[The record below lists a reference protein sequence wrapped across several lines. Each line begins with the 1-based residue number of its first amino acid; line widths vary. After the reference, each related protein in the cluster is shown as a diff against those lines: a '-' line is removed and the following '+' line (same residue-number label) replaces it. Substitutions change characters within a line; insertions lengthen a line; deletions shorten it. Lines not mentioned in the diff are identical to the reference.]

1 MYTENENMGI
11 FVEKQVRK
19 PDFVMTYEHTHDYIE
34 IFYLKTGQC
43 NYTVEDRKY
52 HLSSGEVFIVPPG
65 MRHCTGYEGKVRC
78 ERVII
83 CIKSK
88 LIPNAFRKEHPLLRL
103 TSGDEVAA
111 RVTAV
116 TDLDKNVLAFTMDN
130 TDKAVEGETAE
141 QIFLAFNP
149 NDAATTIT
157 LPEGNWN
164 VYVKGTKAG
173 TEVIET
179 VSGTLT
185 VDPVSAVVLV
195 KGENKGTASTNAP
208 LLPIAAG
215 VAGLIAIV
223 GGIFVVLKRKKK

>member
-1 MYTENENMGI
+1 
-11 FVEKQVRK
+11 
-19 PDFVMTYEHTHDYIE
+19 MTAEGVPFMQAGEE
-34 IFYLKTGQC
+34 ILRTK
-43 NYTVEDRKY
+43 VKEDGSFDSNSY
-52 HLSSGEVFIVPPG
+52 SSGDEVNSLKWETLDDPKYQEN
-65 MRHCTGYEGKVRC
+65 YEFYKG
-78 ERVII
+78 
-83 CIKSK
+83 
-88 LIPNAFRKEHPLLRL
+88 LIAFRKEHPLLRL

-116 TDLDKNVLAFTMDN
+116 SDLDKNVLAFTMDN

-164 VYVKGTKAG
+164 CCVKGTKAG